1 MLTTPLA
8 HLDAA
13 GAQFTGF
20 TGTQGSTLTL
30 RAASQAYF
38 GSEVLFTKIKGDNVL
53 QIQFSKPPGVQYHS
67 GQYVF
72 LKVLSLI
79 AFLAQKYKC

>member
-1 MLTTPLA
+1 M
-8 HLDAA
+8 
-13 GAQFTGF
+13 
-20 TGTQGSTLTL
+20 LTL

-38 GSEVLFTKIKGDNVL
+38 GSEVIFTKIKGDNVL

-79 AFLAQKYKC
+79 AFLVQKYKY